1 MNKKSMLDRDNVEL
15 YIMSE
20 EEEKVLGEILEEG
33 TAPTELPDSREV
45 ESTLQEWQKEILKR
59 ELGEEKFDETKEKR
73 FYGVVKSKKAEMVN
87 PTESQI
93 LNHFMDYG
101 YTTIQDIIRDYGEQD
116 MLREWYINNKMCSE
130 FYKARQEEN
139 IFHIDWDSEW
149 ETVEIVSKDTWEQL
163 YNENYVD

>member
-1 MNKKSMLDRDNVEL
+1 MSKKSLLDRDNVEL
-15 YIMSE
+15 YIMSDE
-20 EEEKVLGEILEEG
+20 EQQ
-33 TAPTELPDSREV
+33 ELIDMLKEQETGDVP
-45 ESTLQEWQKEILKR
+45 TLQEWQEEVLKKEVLDKNR
-59 ELGEEKFDETKEKR
+59 GDEKFGDIKEEAR

-101 YTTIQDIIRDYGEQD
+101 YTTIEDIIRDYGEQD
-116 MLREWYINNKMCSE
+116 MIREWYINNKMSSE

-139 IFHIDWDSEW
+139 IFGIDWDSEW
-149 ETVEIVSKDTWEQL
+149 ETVEVVSKDTWEQL